1 MEPLPLQF
9 FADASGGRLVHGDGA
24 VVVLRVVTDSRD
36 ARPGDLFVALRGERF
51 DAHDF
56 LADVAA
62 RGVAAV
68 LVSEAFAGRLPD
80 GLTAIA
86 VPDTRIALG
95 RIAAVYRARLQV
107 RMACVSGSNGKTTTK
122 ELLAALLSTG
132 LRTLRSEASFNNDI
146 GVPLSLLRIGPGH
159 EAAVLEAGTNH
170 PGELAPLVRMIAPH
184 VGLVPSIGRE
194 HLEHFGD
201 LDGVIAEEGALGE
214 VLPSD
219 GLLVLNGDFDA
230 SDVLARRTAA
240 RVVRAGFGPGN
251 SWRVRLTAA
260 RWESTAFQLTAPDPA
275 WNGEFELGMPGR
287 HMLSNAV
294 VALAAAAAMGVGPEG
309 ARAALAG
316 FRGAKQRLQWT
327 EFGGVRLLDDT
338 YNANADSMLAALQ
351 TLSDLPC
358 AGRRVAILGDMAEL
372 GSHAE
377 DAHREVGA
385 AAAKLGLDIVVAIGR
400 YAPLTAGAA
409 RGTRVSLAFDGVE
422 SALPVVRDLV
432 HSGDTVLAKA
442 SRSSR
447 LERVIDGLR
456 NHLQAGGHLGN

>member
-201 LDGVIAEEGALGE
+201 LDGVIRHPLDIACIA
-214 VLPSD
+214 
-219 GLLVLNGDFDA
+219 A
-230 SDVLARRTAA
+230 SC
-240 RVVRAGFGPGN
+240 
-251 SWRVRLTAA
+251 S
-260 RWESTAFQLTAPDPA
+260 
-275 WNGEFELGMPGR
+275 
-287 HMLSNAV
+287 
-294 VALAAAAAMGVGPEG
+294 
-309 ARAALAG
+309 
-316 FRGAKQRLQWT
+316 
-327 EFGGVRLLDDT
+327 
-338 YNANADSMLAALQ
+338 
-351 TLSDLPC
+351 
-358 AGRRVAILGDMAEL
+358 
-372 GSHAE
+372 
-377 DAHREVGA
+377 GA
-385 AAAKLGLDIVVAIGR
+385 ASAEFPAGWWVQAQQISQQLG
-400 YAPLTAGAA
+400 
-409 RGTRVSLAFDGVE
+409 GTTFSGITFDLLRVGHWS
-422 SALPVVRDLV
+422 
-432 HSGDTVLAKA
+432 A
-442 SRSSR
+442 SRSR
-447 LERVIDGLR
+447 
-456 NHLQAGGHLGN
+456 

>member
-24 VVVLRVVTDSRD
+24 IVVLRVVTDSRD
-36 ARPGDLFVALRGERF
+36 ARPGDLFVALKGERY
-51 DAHDF
+51 DAHEF

-68 LVSEAFAGRLPD
+68 LVSGSFAGRLPA

-122 ELLAALLSTG
+122 ELLAALLSTS

-170 PGELAPLVRMIAPH
+170 PGELAPLVRMIAPR

-219 GLLVLNGDFDA
+219 GLLVLNGDIDA
-230 SDVLARRTAA
+230 SDALSRRTGA

-251 SWRVRLTAA
+251 GWRVRLTAA

-275 WNGEFELGMPGR
+275 
-287 HMLSNAV
+287 
-294 VALAAAAAMGVGPEG
+294 
-309 ARAALAG
+309 
-316 FRGAKQRLQWT
+316 
-327 EFGGVRLLDDT
+327 
-338 YNANADSMLAALQ
+338 
-351 TLSDLPC
+351 
-358 AGRRVAILGDMAEL
+358 
-372 GSHAE
+372 
-377 DAHREVGA
+377 
-385 AAAKLGLDIVVAIGR
+385 
-400 YAPLTAGAA
+400 
-409 RGTRVSLAFDGVE
+409 
-422 SALPVVRDLV
+422 
-432 HSGDTVLAKA
+432 
-442 SRSSR
+442 
-447 LERVIDGLR
+447 
-456 NHLQAGGHLGN
+456 